1 LTDSTIHPVPPLD
14 PEQYSR
20 WLEANLMVLSEA
32 IDDWRATGPLSRN
45 DIRLPGV
52 GLICRLSGEIRSI
65 LRDAADRRETLFQQS
80 LDADILDRGG
90 VGRPL
95 EDPSP
100 EDQVLEELFQDT
112 YDSSRESGE
121 SSDVLS
127 DGHLDPEDP

>member
-65 LRDAADRRETLFQQS
+65 LRDAADRRETLFQRS
-80 LDADILDRGG
+80 LDADWP
-90 VGRPL
+90 VEAAAV
-95 EDPSP
+95 EDLTW
-100 EDQVLEELFQDT
+100 VRRT
-112 YDSSRESGE
+112 SREPGE

-127 DGHLDPEDP
+127 DGHLDPENP

>member
-1 LTDSTIHPVPPLD
+1 MTDSTIHPVPPLD

-80 LDADILDRGG
+80 LDRDW
-90 VGRPL
+90 P
-95 EDPSP
+95 P